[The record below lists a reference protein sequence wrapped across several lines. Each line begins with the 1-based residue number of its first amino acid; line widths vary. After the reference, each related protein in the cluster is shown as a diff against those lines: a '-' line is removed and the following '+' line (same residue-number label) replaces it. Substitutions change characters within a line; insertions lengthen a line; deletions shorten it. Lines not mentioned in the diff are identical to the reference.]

1 MTLPRPESARYPL
14 PPVTALPKN
23 PGPAC
28 PYCKGGITPD
38 LLRAGGNCPHCMLE
52 IPGEEAQTDPGLEQK
67 QKLAAAHIA
76 QERRRRAR
84 GRVIGALATALLLG
98 LGGVGYWQMQLAEEE
113 LIYELDDVYMAPRDG
128 LIASQERPASL
139 PGAVLPPPKKSAARR
154 DPGLPTVGELPS
166 LPSGARTAD
175 APGKAT
181 VTYTPGGARAD
192 ATVAAI
198 GGGVGTS
205 TLGSVDIKVSRSNT
219 IVLDDDDEIRAMAKE
234 VSGAYAP
241 QIETCVAARLKAD
254 SSFKGSWKVTFKI
267 MPDGTVGKISTKALE
282 AQDEAVDACIRR
294 QVGGW
299 RFQKIS
305 HEFTV
310 AKTWRFSGQEW

>member
-1 MTLPRPESARYPL
+1 
-14 PPVTALPKN
+14 
-23 PGPAC
+23 
-28 PYCKGGITPD
+28 
-38 LLRAGGNCPHCMLE
+38 MLE
-52 IPGEEAQTDPGLEQK
+52 IPGEEAPTDPGLEQK
-67 QKLAAAHIA
+67 QKLAAVHIA

-84 GRVIGALATALLLG
+84 SRVVGALAAAALAALG
-98 LGGVGYWQMQLAEEE
+98 AVGYWQVQLAEEE
-113 LIYELDDVYMAPRDG
+113 LVYELDDVYMAPRDG
-128 LIASQERPASL
+128 LIASQERPVSA
-139 PGAVLPPPKKSAARR
+139 PGAVQPPTKKPGLRR
-154 DPGLPTVGELPS
+154 DPGLPSVGNIPS

-175 APGKAT
+175 APDATT
-181 VTYTPGGARAD
+181 VTYTPGGPRTD
-192 ATVAAI
+192 ATVATTT
-198 GGGVGTS
+198 GGAGTS
-205 TLGSVDIKVSRSNT
+205 TLGSVDIKVNRSNT
-219 IVLDDDDEIRAMAKE
+219 IVLEDDEEIRAMAKE

-282 AQDEAVDACIRR
+282 AQDDAVDACIRR